1 MRPIQLLHQLVYQK
15 LSSFCPGNVTYFIER
30 YFAALKNAPLS
41 VGPRAWRLVWF
52 WQLTL
57 LQLKGVSLKAARG

>member
-30 YFAALKNAPLS
+30 YFAALKNAPL
-41 VGPRAWRLVWF
+41 RCR
-52 WQLTL
+52 TE
-57 LQLKGVSLKAARG
+57 SLKACLVLAAHTLKT